1 MGADVAG
8 WNDFPF
14 LHLIDRMTPAIT
26 HKMVSRATRNP
37 PRRCRRNQYFVDVDI
52 FRVILKLLRDHGA
65 DMCAGDGAGWVE
77 RPQYLPRPFNGDARG
92 CGGGEAE
99 NLN

>member
-1 MGADVAG
+1 
-8 WNDFPF
+8 
-14 LHLIDRMTPAIT
+14 
-26 HKMVSRATRNP
+26 MVSRATRNP

-52 FRVILKLLRDHGA
+52 FRVILKLPRDHGQSSVVRTCVRE
-65 DMCAGDGAGWVE
+65 MVLAGWSG
-77 RPQYLPRPFNGDARG
+77 RSIYPRPFNGDARG